1 MLSSEDIKKSLEC
14 CYAFDVMFCDKCPNK
29 ETCGEIDVIEV
40 TINLLNTYEKRIEEL
55 EDKLSDIEANDY
67 Y

>member
-1 MLSSEDIKKSLEC
+1 M
-14 CYAFDVMFCDKCPNK
+14 PNR
-29 ETCGEIDVIEV
+29 
-40 TINLLNTYEKRIEEL
+40 TIFLNTIKSFESAAGFPIVNGEEL

>member
-29 ETCGEIDVIEV
+29 GTRER
-40 TINLLNTYEKRIEEL
+40 NTEEK
-55 EDKLSDIEANDY
+55 
-67 Y
+67 